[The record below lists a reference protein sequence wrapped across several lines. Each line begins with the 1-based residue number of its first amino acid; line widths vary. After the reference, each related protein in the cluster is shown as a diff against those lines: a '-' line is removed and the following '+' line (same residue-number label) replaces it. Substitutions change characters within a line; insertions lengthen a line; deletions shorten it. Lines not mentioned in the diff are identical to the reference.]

1 MLDLGYEK
9 VVACDISF
17 ETNDKQVLSS
27 IYLQWFIFSGSTWS
41 FQLMN
46 VVFVTI
52 HVVYA
57 HGLQ

>member
-27 IYLQWFIFSGSTWS
+27 IYPQWFIFSRSTWS
-41 FQLMN
+41 FQLMS
-46 VVFVTI
+46 VLFVTI